1 MSLKVK
7 KGDRVMVLSGKDK
20 NKTGIVTRS
29 IPTAG
34 NAGKVVVEGVNL
46 AKKHVRPSPNDPK
59 GGIKEIEAPIDAS
72 NVVLVGKDG
81 KPVRVGWKADSA
93 GKRVRVSKASGEPV

>member
-7 KGDRVMVLSGKDK
+7 KGDRVLVLSGKDK
-20 NKTGIVTRS
+20 NKSGIVTRS
-29 IPTAG
+29 IPSS
-34 NAGKVVVEGVNL
+34 GKVVVEGVNL
-46 AKKHVRPSPNDPK
+46 AKKHVRPNPNDPK
-59 GGIKEIEAPIDAS
+59 GGIKEIEAPIDVS

>member
-7 KGDRVMVLSGKDK
+7 KGDRVVVLSGKDK
-20 NKTGIVTRS
+20 NKTGLVTRS
-29 IPTAG
+29 LPSE
-34 NAGKVVVEGVNL
+34 GKVVVEGVNMV
-46 AKKHVRPSPNDPK
+46 KKHVRPNPNDPK

-72 NVVLVGKDG
+72 NVALAGKDG
-81 KPVRVGWKADSA
+81 KPVRVGRKVVA

>member
-7 KGDRVMVLSGKDK
+7 KGDQVLVLSGKDK

-29 IPTAG
+29 IPSVK
-34 NAGKVVVEGVNL
+34 KVVVEGVNL
-46 AKKHVRPSPNDPK
+46 VKKHVRPNPNDPK
-59 GGIKEIEAPIDAS
+59 GGIKEIEAPIDVS

-81 KPVRVGWKADSA
+81 KPVNVGWKADAS
-93 GKRVRVSKASGEPV
+93 GKRVRVSKATGEPV